1 MSTESSQLLVRNNPE
16 ALRYELVSDGEV
28 VGRIDYRRS
37 HDAVVLVHTEIVP
50 ALEGQG
56 LAARLVAGAL
66 EDIRAQG
73 LRVVAVCPYVRA
85 YMRKHPEP
93 A

>member
-1 MSTESSQLLVRNNPE
+1 VSTESSQLLVRNNPE
-16 ALRYELVSDGEV
+16 ALRYELVADGEV

-56 LAARLVAGAL
+56 LGARLVAGAL
-66 EDIRAQG
+66 EDIRARG

-85 YMRKHPEP
+85 YMRKHPES

>member
-1 MSTESSQLLVRNNPE
+1 
-16 ALRYELVSDGEV
+16 
-28 VGRIDYRRS
+28 
-37 HDAVVLVHTEIVP
+37 VHTEIVP
-50 ALEGQG
+50 AFKGQG
-56 LAARLVAGAL
+56 LGARLVAGAL

-85 YMRKHPEP
+85 YMRKHSES

>member
-1 MSTESSQLLVRNNPE
+1 VSTESSQLLVRNNPE
-16 ALRYELVSDGEV
+16 ALRYELVADGEV

-50 ALEGQG
+50 AFKGQG
-56 LAARLVAGAL
+56 LGARLVAGAL

-85 YMRKHPEP
+85 YMRKHSES